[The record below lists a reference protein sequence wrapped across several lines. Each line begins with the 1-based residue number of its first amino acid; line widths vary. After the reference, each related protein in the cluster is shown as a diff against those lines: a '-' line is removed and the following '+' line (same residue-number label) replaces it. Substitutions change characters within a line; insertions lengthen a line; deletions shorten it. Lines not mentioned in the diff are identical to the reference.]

1 MTDPGGET
9 QARWKQLSALFDRAL
24 EVARAD
30 QGAWVDECCG
40 ADRAMA
46 TELKKMLEAFHT
58 SGMLDA
64 APHPL
69 PDAAAPIAERLRAA
83 LAGRYRLEDEI
94 GRGGMGAVFRAHELK
109 HQRDVILK
117 VLRPDI
123 SYSVGRQRFEAEV
136 QIAARLAHPHIIP
149 LLDSGDAGGLLYFVM
164 PRLPG
169 ETLRERLDR
178 LGTLPVMDAM
188 RLLRDIADALLHAH
202 DAGIVHRDLK
212 PENVLCSGDH
222 AFLLDFGIA
231 QYAAQTAADDRLTR
245 DGHAVG
251 TPRYMAPEQAAGRQV
266 DHRADLYA
274 WGLVASEM
282 LLGARQRGLEL
293 DSARSDVPAA
303 LTALVYKCLAPDP
316 AHRPRTAGTIVAALD
331 SIMTGAS
338 EPAPRELAARVVK
351 RPSRWPRVLGG
362 AGIALALWFVFLLA
376 RPPAVVSAGDL
387 AMPIAVAPFRD
398 DTPGEGNDVRGRLAA
413 AWITQG
419 LHEAGLFQ
427 VVPWSEVLQAVEG
440 AADPV
445 VQLKQRVRAAT
456 MVSGVFYETPE
467 ALTLHAEIRETRR
480 GTLLAS
486 LEPVSVPHDSTTLAI
501 RLVRDRVM
509 GALAARRDAR
519 FAGVAPVLERPPT
532 FEAYRAFDRAL
543 TQFNAQQYRQ
553 SIDGFR
559 AAFAADSGF
568 IPPLV
573 YAAQAAWNTSQ
584 VALLDTLLSVLD
596 RRRGELTDYHDGLRA
611 FLRAVR
617 DGEGA
622 TAFAAASRA
631 AEAAPESRAAYD
643 AAVVALWLG
652 RPEEAR
658 RRLERLS
665 PERGAMLGWPSYWT
679 NLAHARH
686 LTRDHAA
693 ELVAAREMR
702 RRHPTLRV
710 AWTLEA
716 RALAAVHDTTRID
729 SLLVASADLD
739 PDVYWSQASLLVV
752 AGEELA
758 AHGDSA
764 AGMRFLQRA
773 DSLTAERLALHP
785 TDADHL
791 FWRGSA
797 LHSLGRFDEARLVLR
812 TLARQSPHRTSFLE
826 QEAIAAERAGAS
838 GALLRLP
845 QPPAFDAGARLVAE
859 SRVAAARGEVD
870 VARARL
876 QDALRVGYR
885 SWPWLHG
892 VAWRDFVTVEDS
904 QIASLTGKP

>member
-1 MTDPGGET
+1 MTGPGGET
-9 QARWKQLSALFDRAL
+9 QARWQRLSELFDRAL

-46 TELKKMLEAFHT
+46 AELKKMLEAFHT
-58 SGMLDA
+58 SGLLDA
-64 APHPL
+64 SPHPM
-69 PDAAAPIAERLRAA
+69 PDAAAPMADRLRAA
-83 LAGRYRLEDEI
+83 LAGRYRLEEEI

-123 SYSVGRQRFEAEV
+123 SYSVGQQRFEAEV

-231 QYAAQTAADDRLTR
+231 QYVQDTPPDDRLTR

-282 LLGARQRGLEL
+282 LLGTRRSGLDL
-293 DSARSDVPAA
+293 GTARSDVPAA
-303 LTALVYKCLAPDP
+303 LTTLVYKCLAPDP
-316 AHRPRTAGTIVAALD
+316 AHRPRSAGTIVAALD

-338 EPAPRELAARVVK
+338 EPAPRELATRIVPA
-351 RPSRWPRVLGG
+351 PSRWPLAVGGVG
-362 AGIALALWFVFLLA
+362 AGVLLWFIYLLV
-376 RPPAVVSAGDL
+376 RVPPVVHAGDL

-398 DTPGEGNDVRGRLAA
+398 EAPAGGNDVRGRLAG

-427 VVPWSEVLQAVEG
+427 VVPWSEVLQAVDG
-440 AADPV
+440 ASDPV
-445 VQLKQRVRAAT
+445 TQLQERVRPAT
-456 MVSGVFYETPE
+456 LVSGVFYETPD
-467 ALTLHAEIRETRR
+467 ALTLHVEIRETRR
-480 GTLLAS
+480 GSLLAS
-486 LEPVSVPHDSTTLAI
+486 LEPVSVPPDSTALAI
-501 RLVRDRVM
+501 RLVRERVM
-509 GALAARRDAR
+509 GALAARRDPR

-543 TQFNAQQYRQ
+543 TQFNTQQYRP
-553 SIDGFR
+553 SIAGFR

-568 IPPLV
+568 VPPLV

-584 VALLDTLLSVLD
+584 VELLDTLLTILD

-611 FLRAVR
+611 FLRAVLAG

-622 TAFAAASRA
+622 FDAAARA

-643 AAVVALWLG
+643 AALVALWLG
-652 RPEEAR
+652 RADEAR

-665 PERGAMLGWPSYWT
+665 PDRGAMLGWPSYWT

-686 LTRDHAA
+686 LTGDYAA
-693 ELVAAREMR
+693 ELRAAREMR
-702 RRHPTLRV
+702 RRHPALRV

-716 RALAAVHDTTRID
+716 RALAAARDTAGID
-729 SLLVASADLD
+729 SLLTAAADLD
-739 PDVYWSQASLLVV
+739 PDVYWSQASMLVV

-758 AHGDSA
+758 AHGDST
-764 AGMRFLQRA
+764 AGMRYLRRA
-773 DSLTAERLALHP
+773 ERFTADRLALHAADP
-785 TDADHL
+785 DHL

-797 LHSLGRFDEARLVLR
+797 LHSLGQYAEARSVLR

-826 QEAIAAERAGAS
+826 QEAIAAERAGDA
-838 GALLRLP
+838 GALARVRP
-845 QPPAFDAGARLVAE
+845 PPAFDRGARLVAE
-859 SRVAAARGEVD
+859 ARVAAARGD
-870 VARARL
+870 VAIARARL

-892 VAWRDFVTVEDS
+892 VAWRDFVTVGDPGV
-904 QIASLTGKP
+904 AALTGKP